1 MLMVTTINSL
11 TISACTLTCLLLLH
25 LIKMF
30 IWSKP
35 PGCKLVSLGIK
46 AQSKNSS
53 PELQHTGLH
62 SFVRLG
68 VRRACLRLGLA
79 KIKGPAPGYM

>member
-35 PGCKLVSLGIK
+35 PGCKLVNLGIK
-46 AQSKNSS
+46 TQSKNSS

-68 VRRACLRLGLA
+68 VRGARLRSGPA
-79 KIKGPAPGYM
+79 KIKGLGPEYT